1 MKGNALNAAML
12 RSKNKAHM
20 QASSCVVQ
28 PFELGVA
35 IYPNLEV
42 DPSTF
47 TSNIHTHHIK
57 HLKGPQWP
65 QYLSLLYGE

>member
-1 MKGNALNAAML
+1 
-12 RSKNKAHM
+12 M

-35 IYPNLEV
+35 IHPNLEV